1 MVKKCNRAVSAL
13 SQCKIGR
20 SLLVE
25 SEEDLPMGVEYGY
38 QVPSVGT
45 TWPECGDCLYFL
57 VIWK

>member
-1 MVKKCNRAVSAL
+1 MSAL